1 MMARSWIV
9 TANGG
14 RAYVYS
20 QIKPSGPLDKVTE
33 IFNVDASALT
43 AETESDKLGQF
54 AASKS
59 SHGAGAPAQPNDYEP
74 DQTPAKH
81 HAELLARKLTDF
93 LMKGYH
99 SNSYEQIYLF
109 AAPEFLG
116 VLRKLLDPKIT
127 SIISIEVNKDYTQLK
142 PDQLREQIDS
152 QAAA

>member
-1 MMARSWIV
+1 MARSWIV

-33 IFNVDASALT
+33 ILNANASSVT
-43 AETESDKLGQF
+43 AETESDKLGQL

-59 SHGAGAPAQPNDYEP
+59 RHGGGAPTQSSGYEP

-81 HAELLARKLTDF
+81 HAELLARKLADF
-93 LMKGYH
+93 LVKGYH

-109 AAPEFLG
+109 ASPEFLG
-116 VLRKLLDPKIT
+116 VLRKLLDSKLSSLIAV
-127 SIISIEVNKDYTQLK
+127 EVDKDYTQLS
-142 PDQLREQIDS
+142 PNQLREQIDS